1 MPDKLPG
8 IHVYVA
14 APEPVSEVL
23 PPLQIVASV
32 AVAVTVG
39 GAPTTTVTCAV
50 LEQPADVP
58 VIVYVVVEPGVTVC
72 VAPFRLPGIQL
83 YVVAPPPVNV
93 TELPV
98 QMDELEEV
106 AVTVGVGF
114 TVMVRVAGSVH
125 PFAAVPVTVYVV
137 VVVGETVTVVPDK
150 LPGIQL

>member
-1 MPDKLPG
+1 M
-8 IHVYVA
+8 YVA

-32 AVAVTVG
+32 AVAVTTG
-39 GAPTTTVTCAV
+39 GAPTVTVTCAV
-50 LEQPADVP
+50 FEQPADVP
-58 VIVYVVVEPGVTVC
+58 VTVYVVVDPGVTVC

-83 YVVAPPPVNV
+83 YVVAPLPVNV